1 MDELKRSEGHLNNKI
16 DYGKW
21 YSRTYVR
28 HIIFGWDT
36 IGGKLYDILLLIC
49 IIASIV
55 AVAVDSI
62 KTLSDH
68 THHILYWVEW
78 AFTILFT
85 LEYIMR
91 VWCLDNKKAYVLS
104 FYGFVDLISFLPSY
118 IGFFLSGNIQF
129 LFFFRF
135 IRMFRVFRIFG
146 LSNLRT
152 EGSYLWKSVIKSLPK
167 IGVFMMTVLMIVT
180 ILGSIMYIVEGEIN
194 PTFSSIPKG
203 IYWATITLTTVGY
216 GDITPITALGQMI
229 STFVMLL
236 GYSIIAVP
244 TGIISGEIARSKG
257 NRLNKNDEKFKEN
270 HKYCTNCGNP
280 VHSGDS
286 FCGKCGKA
294 I

>member
-1 MDELKRSEGHLNNKI
+1 MHQLKKENTCKSIN
-16 DYGKW
+16 YGPW
-21 YSRTYVR
+21 YSRRYVR

-36 IGGKLYDILLLIC
+36 VGGKLYDIVLLLC
-49 IIASIV
+49 IISSII

-62 KTLSDH
+62 KSLSTK
-68 THHILYWVEW
+68 THEILYWIEW

-85 LEYIMR
+85 IEYIIR
-91 VWCLDNKKAYVLS
+91 IWCLDKKRSYILS
-104 FYGFVDLISFLPSY
+104 FYGIVDLISFLPTY
-118 IGFFLSGNIQF
+118 LSIFTGSTHF
-129 LFFFRF
+129 LFVFRF

-152 EGSYLWKSVIKSLPK
+152 EGSYLWKSILTSLPK

-180 ILGSIMYIVEGEIN
+180 ILGSIMYIIEGEIN
-194 PTFSSIPKG
+194 PTFSSIPKA

-244 TGIISGEIARSKG
+244 TGIISGEIAKAKSRSKKD
-257 NRLNKNDEKFKEN
+257 NTVPQSHRF
-270 HKYCTNCGNP
+270 CTNCGNP
-280 VHSGDS
+280 IHSEDS

-294 I
+294 V